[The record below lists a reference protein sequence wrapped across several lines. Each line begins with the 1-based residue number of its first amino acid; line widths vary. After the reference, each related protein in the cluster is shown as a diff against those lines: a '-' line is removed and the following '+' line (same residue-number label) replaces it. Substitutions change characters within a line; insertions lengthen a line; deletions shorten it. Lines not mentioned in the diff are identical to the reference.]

1 MQSYLTVQE
10 YADLKRI
17 SVRAVQK
24 AISKGKLTTKKVPHP
39 CRKDQKS
46 YLIYVEGQSGEP
58 LLASGELTNLQS
70 DEPKFASS
78 SVANQNSGE
87 LFENSGELANQT
99 DEPETPTILTPPP
112 ANSPDHFADDCPVD
126 QRSGRQ
132 PFSLELSGSTPA
144 RAVTPLSDDDLR
156 HPDDFIPLHRMS
168 EAQLFALF
176 LEEVDRLL
184 DAAPCKTAAWAE
196 ITTAYN
202 SRALVPD
209 LHRLKGPRKE
219 RALRLWHQKWTAS
232 NHDMFAL
239 VHRNTSSQRGR
250 KVTEF
255 EQNYLHA
262 ALLND
267 KKVSI
272 TSAIMALKSDAELGL
287 CESPSS
293 VPTLKRWVQD
303 FATAN
308 PDTWAQAR
316 LGTKYVKDS
325 IVKSIQRDTSMLKVG
340 DVLVIDGHTYAFDV
354 VNPVTGKP
362 ARLTLILLYD
372 WASRYPV
379 GAALAMT
386 ESSDHVLTAIRN
398 AILHL
403 GMLPKFIYFDN
414 GKAFRSKLFHAK
426 WEEHDLAM
434 EYAGIF
440 PRLGI
445 QAEFAEAYNAR
456 SKVIERFF
464 RTMQEQFERF
474 QGSFRGRNID
484 DKPAN
489 LSRNEKW
496 AQKMYSGRAL
506 EYDEALNLT
515 YFYFRHV
522 YGNRPHQALNGQKPF
537 EVFEARAIDAK
548 RFIEPTRL
556 NFLMLKAERKKLRSE
571 GVWLN
576 KCRYYDDAMIKH
588 VGQPVIIRYD
598 YSDLRWILVYD
609 MTNKFIC
616 KAEMR
621 QSQHGFVYLED
632 NPIAHQALRAEIK
645 HNKRLRSRIESDT
658 AALVKSAQTAVAAEL
673 AKHRHIKDGL
683 MDGIASPGGNP
694 TFKQPP
700 MIEPPVREATV
711 QSEVARLAA
720 IARESELASDPAR
733 SHVIPVA
740 PDSAPA
746 EDPTPTP
753 AVNDDFLSM
762 LRRKG
767 IGH

>member
-24 AISKGKLTTKKVPHP
+24 AISKGKLTTKEVPHP

-156 HPDDFIPLHRMS
+156 HPDEFIPLHRMS

-176 LEEVDRLL
+176 LEEVDRRL
-184 DAAPCKTAAWAE
+184 AAASCKATAWAE
-196 ITTAYN
+196 ITEAYN

-293 VPTLKRWVQD
+293 IPTLKRWVQD
-303 FATAN
+303 FASAN

-316 LGTKYVKDS
+316 HGTKFVKDT

-340 DVLVIDGHTYAFDV
+340 DVLVIDGHTLAFDV

-379 GAALAMT
+379 GASLAMT
-386 ESSDHVLTAIRN
+386 ESSDHVLTAVRN
-398 AILHL
+398 SILHL
-403 GMLPKFIYFDN
+403 GFLPKFVYFDN
-414 GKAFRSKLFHAK
+414 GKAFRSQLFHAK
-426 WEEHDLAM
+426 WEEHDLSM
-434 EYAGIF
+434 EFAGIF

-496 AQKMYSGRAL
+496 AQKMFAGRPL
-506 EYDEALNLT
+506 DYDEALNLT

-522 YGNRPHQALNGQKPF
+522 YGLRPHQALAGQKPF
-537 EVFEARAIDAK
+537 EVFEARERDPK
-548 RFIEPTRL
+548 RLIAPERL

-576 KCRYYDDAMIKH
+576 KCRYYDDAMVKH

-598 YSDLRWILVYD
+598 FTDLRWILVYD
-609 MTNKFIC
+609 LTNKFIC
-616 KAEMR
+616 KAAMR
-621 QSQHGFVYLED
+621 QSQHGFVYLD
-632 NPIAHQALRAEIK
+632 NNPIAHQALKAEIK
-645 HNKRLRSRIESDT
+645 HNKRLRSRIEHDT
-658 AALVKSAQTAVAAEL
+658 AALVKSATAAVATEL
-673 AKHRHIKDGL
+673 AKHRHIKDDL
-683 MDGIASPGGNP
+683 LADISADGGNP
-694 TFKQPP
+694 TFVQPP
-700 MIEPPVREATV
+700 MIEAPASEPTV
-711 QSEVARLAA
+711 HSEVARLAA
-720 IARESELASDPAR
+720 LAHASELEADP
-733 SHVIPVA
+733 SISKIIDVEPDPDPQPA
-740 PDSAPA
+740 PDFI
-746 EDPTPTP
+746 
-753 AVNDDFLSM
+753 NL
-762 LRRKG
+762 LKRKG

>member
-1 MQSYLTVQE
+1 MKTTLTVQE

-24 AISKGKLTTKKVPHP
+24 AISKGKLDTKEVPHP

-46 YLIYVEGQSGEP
+46 FLIYVTGQSGEP
-58 LLASGELTNLQS
+58 LSPSDELTNLES

-78 SVANQNSGE
+78 PVANQNSGE
-87 LFENSGELANQT
+87 LLEKSGELTNLES
-99 DEPETPTILTPPP
+99 DEPLSPDPVTQLSEAPPDTPPLCP
-112 ANSPDHFADDCPVD
+112 SVPLFSKSPSVD
-126 QRSGRQ
+126 A
-132 PFSLELSGSTPA
+132 PP
-144 RAVTPLSDDDLR
+144 
-156 HPDDFIPLHRMS
+156 DFIPLHKMQ

-184 DAAPCKTAAWAE
+184 EEVPCKATAWAR
-196 ITTAYN
+196 ITSSYN
-202 SRALVPD
+202 SRDLVPD
-209 LHRLKGPRKE
+209 LHRLKGPRTE
-219 RALRLWHQKWTAS
+219 RALRHWHQKWIGS

-239 VHRNTSSQRGR
+239 IHANTSSQRGR

-255 EQNYLHA
+255 EQNFLHA
-262 ALLND
+262 TLLND

-272 TSAIMALKSDAELGL
+272 TSAIMAMKADAQLGL

-303 FATAN
+303 FAAAN

-316 LGTKYVKDS
+316 HGSKFVKDT
-325 IVKSIQRDTSMLKVG
+325 IVKSIMRDTSMLKPG
-340 DVLVIDGHTYAFDV
+340 DVLVADGHTLAFDV
-354 VNPVTGKP
+354 VSPVTGKP

-379 GAALAMT
+379 GASLALT
-386 ESSDHVLTAIRN
+386 ESSAHVLTAVRN
-398 AILHL
+398 SILHL
-403 GMLPKFIYFDN
+403 GRIEDSDEQCAGLLPKFIYFDN
-414 GKAFRSKLFHAK
+414 GKAFRSKLFNAK
-426 WEEHDLAM
+426 WEDHDLAA
-434 EYAGIF
+434 EFAGIF

-445 QAEFAEAYNAR
+445 QAEFAAKYNAR
-456 SKVIERFF
+456 TKVIERFF
-464 RTMQEQFERF
+464 LTMQEGFERF

-506 EYDEALNLT
+506 AYDEALNLT
-515 YFYFRHV
+515 YYYFRYK
-522 YGNRPHQALNGQKPF
+522 YGLTPHPALNGQKPYEF
-537 EVFEARAIDAK
+537 FVARSLDPARSIL
-548 RFIEPTRL
+548 PSQL

-571 GVWLN
+571 GIWLN
-576 KCRYYDDAMIKH
+576 KCRYYHDDMIKH

-598 YSDLRWILVYD
+598 YADLRWIFVYD
-609 MTNKFIC
+609 LSNRFIC
-616 KAEMR
+616 QAEMR
-621 QSQHGFVYLED
+621 QSQNGFVYLD
-632 NPIAHQALRAEIK
+632 NNPIAHQALVTEIR
-645 HNKRLRSRIESDT
+645 HNNRLRRRIESST
-658 AALVKSAQTAVAAEL
+658 AALVKSAQTAVASEL

-683 MDGIASPGGNP
+683 MDAIASDGGNP

-700 MIEPPVREATV
+700 MITAPVETPTV
-711 QSEVARLAA
+711 QTEVARLAA
-720 IARESELASDPAR
+720 IARASELEADPALTN
-733 SHVIPVA
+733 VIPVA